1 MYLEVK
7 EKGSGKTTRL
17 INKMVDF
24 LLENADK
31 AALIVTPLDSE
42 RKFIQK
48 KVHERCGDLCSK
60 RTITSYKMLEPCE
73 TIKQF
78 VDEFDCMLP
87 ERLFLDKEAY
97 YSTTNCE
104 SQKCREIS
112 DVYKQI
118 KTGSVKPNR
127 FIKKHE
133 L

>member
-7 EKGSGKTTRL
+7 EKGSGKTTKL
-17 INKMVDF
+17 INEMVDF

-31 AALIVTPLDSE
+31 AALIVTPLNSE

-48 KVHERCGDLCSK
+48 KIHERCGDLCSK
-60 RTITSYKMLEPCE
+60 RTITSYKMLEPSE

-78 VDEFDCMLP
+78 VDDFDNILP
-87 ERLFLDKEAY
+87 ERLFLDKRAHY
-97 YSTTNCE
+97 ATPTCDSI
-104 SQKCREIS
+104 KCKEILN
-112 DVYKQI
+112 VYEQI

>member
-17 INKMVDF
+17 INEMVDF

-31 AALIVTPLDSE
+31 AALIVTPLNSE

-48 KVHERCGDLCSK
+48 KIHERCGDLCSK
-60 RTITSYKMLEPCE
+60 RTEPSE

-87 ERLFLDKEAY
+87 ERLFLDKKAY

-104 SQKCREIS
+104 SQKCKEIL
-112 DVYKQI
+112 DVYEQI
-118 KTGSVKPNR
+118 KTGSVKPNK